1 MNPLSRDNCS
11 LTSEGLT
18 FRELYVLCLTNSCC
32 WARSHL
38 ACFLEWWFC
47 PLKKSSCW
55 IHWVRDMVS
64 VQAICST
71 EDRRMTWDE
80 AAEQREDRKWEV
92 YEWEGKWEEESLGE
106 KKIKEEKVSKKGS
119 LGRRKSGKR
128 SEEEKLYYIAKSLQC
143 AQL

>member
-1 MNPLSRDNCS
+1 
-11 LTSEGLT
+11 
-18 FRELYVLCLTNSCC
+18 
-32 WARSHL
+32 
-38 ACFLEWWFC
+38 
-47 PLKKSSCW
+47 
-55 IHWVRDMVS
+55 
-64 VQAICST
+64 
-71 EDRRMTWDE
+71 MTWDE